1 MKTLTLLIHRCCNLG
16 FIMKV
21 YKKNQGN
28 CENTQVDF
36 TNFVDMPVLLAKS
49 ISKLL
54 IEKLLNGSA
63 FQEETPERIGRIEV
77 TGDSGFLDV
86 LVNMKGSGVAQP
98 SPKETLSLTDLEVDL
113 AFKNLSFNDDELMDG
128 RKSKDTTHLNRLAK
142 AKFDLFWTGETKLAV
157 NEMVLCA
164 VNYTLHVS
172 IKSF

>member
-1 MKTLTLLIHRCCNLG
+1 
-16 FIMKV
+16 MKV

-77 TGDSGFLDV
+77 TGDSGYLDV
-86 LVNMKGSGVAQP
+86 IVKMKGSGFGQP
-98 SPKETLSLTDLEVDL
+98 LPKETLSRTDLEVDL
-113 AFKNLSFNDDELMDG
+113 AFKNLSFNADDLNVR
-128 RKSKDTTHLNRLAK
+128 RKPKDTTHLNRLAK

-157 NEMVLCA
+157 TEMIRCA
-164 VNYTLHVS
+164 INYTLHVS